1 MRVLVTGANGLLG
14 HHVVF
19 ELLKRN
25 QSVRIIVRNTKN
37 IYFDLNSVEVYTGNF
52 TDYEQF
58 KQAAIDCDAI
68 IHLAAT
74 TATDLLHYED
84 YQKINTSGAKTVTK
98 VAGEL
103 NINRLVFVSTANTIG
118 FGKPDQLADETF
130 PIQFPF
136 SKSFYAQ
143 SKVEAE
149 SVFIEESKKADKQ
162 IVIINPTFMIG
173 AFDPKPSS
181 GKLILMGYKKPFLF
195 IPKGGKNFVPV
206 RDVAVA
212 TCNALTTGR
221 NGERYLASG
230 TNLSFAEFYNIQK
243 QIGNY
248 KQMLIPIP
256 DFLLILVGKM
266 GDLIRKSGIKTEL
279 CTMNIRQLMILEY
292 YSNRKAKTELDLPQT
307 DLKIAIKKAIE
318 WFERPQTPKG
328 DFS

>member
-1 MRVLVTGANGLLG
+1 MKVLVTGANGLLG

-25 QSVRIIVRNTKN
+25 HSVRIIVRSTTN
-37 IYFDLNSVEVYTGNF
+37 IYFDLNSVEVFVGNF
-52 TDYEQF
+52 TSYEQF
-58 KQAAIDCDAI
+58 KQAAIGCDAI
-68 IHLAAT
+68 IHTAAV
-74 TATDLLHYED
+74 TATDLLHYDD
-84 YQKINTSGAKTVTK
+84 YQKINTSGAKNVTK

-136 SKSFYAQ
+136 SDSFYAQ

-149 SVFIEESKKADKQ
+149 QIFLEASKQPHKH

-212 TCNALTTGR
+212 TCNALTTGL

-230 TNLSFAEFYNIQK
+230 SNLSFAEFYALQK

-248 KQMLIPIP
+248 KQTLIGIP
-256 DFLLILVGKM
+256 DFLLIIVGKM
-266 GDLIRKSGIKTEL
+266 GDLIRRFGIKTEL
-279 CTMNIRQLMILEY
+279 CTMNIRQLTIREY
-292 YSNRKAKTELDLPQT
+292 YSNQKAKTGLDLPQT
-307 DLKIAIKKAIE
+307 DLKIAIKEAIE